1 MTADAALPARG
12 KNFTRS
18 SASIPARLA
27 REGKWHMLPLYFVAR
42 TSDLAREGIENSGS
56 FRFADHIYRGK
67 AAGRFGIGRL
77 VDALLLAL
85 PASRSMRERYLHSRT
100 QVAGEL
106 LRAAANRRRARILSV
121 PCGIAR
127 ELAEGARDAART
139 DPTAVESAE
148 LFGLDVDREPL
159 EISRSLAPPNVAFSF
174 IQGDALDA
182 ASFPPSLD
190 LIVSTGLG
198 EFLSDNELATFYANC
213 LAALRPGGRFVT
225 SSSSRSRFADRLL
238 RELAELHAHYRDSRA
253 LQDALTRAGFTE
265 ISVRPDR
272 FGLQSLATAI
282 RPRESA

>member
-1 MTADAALPARG
+1 MIARAALPVRG

-56 FRFADHIYRGK
+56 FRFADHIYRAK
-67 AAGRFGIGRL
+67 ATGRFGIGRL

-85 PASRSMRERYLHSRT
+85 PASRSMRERYLHSRS
-100 QVAGEL
+100 QVAEEL
-106 LRAAANRRRARILSV
+106 LRAAANRRRSRILSV

-127 ELAEGARDAART
+127 DLVEGARDAART
-139 DPTAVESAE
+139 DPSALEGAE
-148 LFGLDVDREPL
+148 LFGFDVDREPL
-159 EISRSLAPPNVAFSF
+159 EISRSLAPPNAAFSF
-174 IQGDALDA
+174 VQGDALDG
-182 ASFPPSLD
+182 ASFPPGLD

-198 EFLSDNELATFYANC
+198 EFLGDDELATFYANC

-238 RELAELHAHYRDSRA
+238 RELAELHAHYRDSVALRA
-253 LQDALTRAGFTE
+253 ALERAGFTD
-265 ISVRPDR
+265 INVRADR
-272 FGLQSLATAI
+272 FGLQWLATAT
-282 RPRESA
+282 RPGAST